1 MFAFQRSNAALRH
14 PASDH
19 RCPPGRRLG
28 SYVGYL
34 TVENCTKP
42 RDEPNAAELQTHS
55 EQESTEAH
63 SEGAQP
69 QRVRPIME
77 HFLEQKVRDDTHSP

>member
-1 MFAFQRSNAALRH
+1 MFAFQRSNAA
-14 PASDH
+14 
-19 RCPPGRRLG
+19 PGRRLG

-55 EQESTEAH
+55 EQESTEAKEARVVWLVDEH

-69 QRVRPIME
+69 QGVRPIME